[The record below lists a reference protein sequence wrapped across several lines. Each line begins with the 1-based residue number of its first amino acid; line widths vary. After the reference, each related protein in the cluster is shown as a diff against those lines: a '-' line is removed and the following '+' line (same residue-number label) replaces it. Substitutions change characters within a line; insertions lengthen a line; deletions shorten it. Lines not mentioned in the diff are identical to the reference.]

1 MNVNHLQIY
10 LNDHLALMVGELQL
24 AERCAHSNPKEELGR
39 CLTKLVGDLR
49 IERQV
54 VEELIRQSGGRPDMV
69 KQGTAWLA
77 EKIGRL
83 KMNGSWL
90 EYSDLSRL
98 LELETLELAA
108 HERAVFWQNIE
119 HAVEMDGT
127 QTIVSTNVARY
138 YGEAMNHCS
147 ELSNHRLDA
156 VRAAFVVEGS
166 PGAQTPACCDGSQ
179 DEI

>member
-10 LNDHLALMVGELQL
+10 LNDHLALIVGELQL
-24 AERCAHSNPKEELGR
+24 AERCARSNPKEELGR
-39 CLTKLVGDLR
+39 CLMKLIGDLR

-54 VEELIRQSGGRPDMV
+54 VEELIRQLSGRPDV
-69 KQGTAWLA
+69 IKQGTAWLA

-108 HERAVFWQNIE
+108 HERAAFWQNIE
-119 HAVEMDGT
+119 HAVEMYAT
-127 QTIVSTNVARY
+127 QTIVSAKVARY

-147 ELSNHRLDA
+147 ELSSHRLDA
-156 VRAAFVVEGS
+156 VRAAFALEGS
-166 PGAQTPACCDGSQ
+166 NETEAPACCAGDR
-179 DEI
+179 

>member
-24 AERCAHSNPKEELGR
+24 AERCARSNPKEELGR
-39 CLTKLVGDLR
+39 SLTTLIGDLR
-49 IERQV
+49 IQRQV
-54 VEELIRQSGGRPDMV
+54 VEELIRQLGGRPDV
-69 KQGTAWLA
+69 IKQGTAWLA

-108 HERAVFWQNIE
+108 HERA
-119 HAVEMDGT
+119 ALRASAG
-127 QTIVSTNVARY
+127 AR
-138 YGEAMNHCS
+138 
-147 ELSNHRLDA
+147 
-156 VRAAFVVEGS
+156 
-166 PGAQTPACCDGSQ
+166 PGLKPKK
-179 DEI
+179 E